1 MKLAHPQG
9 IRFFGTDEQK
19 KRLIEP
25 SKYTLA
31 EVVRWTAYINF
42 NPLMKEMGLYRAGSA
57 ATMLSFLNRL
67 QEAYWKGENEFVS
80 IHARSWENKLADGIR
95 TRIKNALIAAS
106 ILETDGHYIP
116 NEKSLGYRF
125 TDSFYHDH
133 VIPLR
138 DSNPSF
144 KEIELKPRKQ
154 VPCDPTE
161 HEALVLG
168 AMAKNELEVMVDEK
182 RALEILQS
190 KSGNASETIRAIDS
204 IRAFHLVEQ
213 LGQNLRI
220 AKHRFFGDF
229 VNIPSSI
236 KSAFIHKDGKEFIS
250 LDIKACHPTLLH
262 CLYEGE
268 TEIERE
274 EAKKHAKWLA
284 VDFYRKLL
292 QVFSRTMHNTN
303 YRPFIPTERS
313 VVKDQFI
320 KALNSEEFKSEK
332 LRVSKIGGALWDFY
346 RRQFP
351 EQFKRLRKAIESN
364 KDLYVANSGKICV
377 GVGLMALELKVMLP
391 VYLELIKRGLWFIP
405 AHDGL
410 TVEKAGAAIAKKLTE
425 ESLGKVVGQGVVTLE
440 TWLDKKPITL

>member
-1 MKLAHPQG
+1 MELTNPDL

-31 EVVRWTAYINF
+31 EVLRWTAYINF
-42 NPLMKEMGLYRAGSA
+42 NPLMKEMGIYKAGSA

-80 IHARSWENKLADGIR
+80 IHAHSWDNKLADGIR
-95 TRIKNALIAAS
+95 TQIKKALIAAN
-106 ILETDGHYIP
+106 ILKTDGRYIP
-116 NEKSLGYRF
+116 KEKSLGYRF

-144 KEIELKPRKQ
+144 KKIELKPRKQ

-168 AMAKNELEVMVDEK
+168 AMAKNELEVIVDEQ

-190 KSGNASETIRAIDS
+190 RGGNTSETIRALNS
-204 IRAFHLVEQ
+204 IKAFHLIEE

-236 KSAFIHKDGKEFIS
+236 KSAFKHKDGKEFIS

-268 TEIERE
+268 TQTERN
-274 EAKKHAKWLA
+274 EAEKHAKWLA
-284 VDFYRKLL
+284 VDFYGKLL
-292 QVFSRTMHNTN
+292 QVFSRTMHNTEF
-303 YRPFIPTERS
+303 RPFIPTERS
-313 VVKDQFI
+313 VVKKQFI
-320 KALNSEEFKSEK
+320 KALNSEEFRREK
-332 LRVSKIGGALWDFY
+332 LRVSKIGGALWNFY

-364 KDLYVANSGKICV
+364 KNLYVSKSGKTCI
-377 GVGLMALELKVMLP
+377 GVGLMALELKVMMP

-410 TVEKAGAAIAKKLTE
+410 TMEIAGAAIAKKLTE
-425 ESLGKVVGQGVVTLE
+425 ESLSKVVGQGVVTLE
-440 TWLDKKPITL
+440 GWLDKEPITL